1 MMDNILHI
9 VPYTAE
15 HGRFILSCQMN
26 HALMDKDA
34 RFEGDAMNLVQD
46 HLSFTGLVG
55 KKPIFAAGM
64 KMIWGQVA
72 EGWVIATQDVW
83 DHPLLVARAIKKDF
97 ARVAKQYNIKIL
109 SDEIYTDL
117 TFDKSY
123 ESISKFCPENTFI
136 SGGLSKWC
144 GAGGWR
150 LGFFAVPNGQKD
162 FLNALKTLASES
174 YSCLLYTSPSPRD

>member
-26 HALMDKDA
+26 HTLMDKDA
-34 RFEGDAMNLVQD
+34 RFEGDAMNLVED

-97 ARVAKQYNIKIL
+97 AKVARKYNIKRVQTAVRADFQIGL
-109 SDEIYTDL
+109 KFAKWLGLQEEGLMKKYGFDGSDHYRYARIFT
-117 TFDKSY
+117 
-123 ESISKFCPENTFI
+123 
-136 SGGLSKWC
+136 
-144 GAGGWR
+144 
-150 LGFFAVPNGQKD
+150 
-162 FLNALKTLASES
+162 
-174 YSCLLYTSPSPRD
+174 

>member
-1 MMDNILHI
+1 MMDNILHV

-46 HLSFTGLVG
+46 HLSFTGLIG

-72 EGWVIATQDVW
+72 EGWVIATSDMW
-83 DHPLLVARAIKKDF
+83 KYPLGVAKAIKKDF
-97 ARVAKQYNIKIL
+97 ARVAKENNIVRVQ
-109 SDEIYTDL
+109 T
-117 TFDKSY
+117 
-123 ESISKFCPENTFI
+123 SI
-136 SGGLSKWC
+136 
-144 GAGGWR
+144 R
-150 LGFFAVPNGQKD
+150 KD
-162 FLNALKTLASES
+162 FVQGQRFAEWLGLKNEGLMRKFGFDGSDQYRYA
-174 YSCLLYTSPSPRD
+174 RIF

>member
-34 RFEGDAMNLVQD
+34 RFEGDAMNLVED
-46 HLSFTGLVG
+46 KLSFTGLIG

-72 EGWVIATQDVW
+72 EGWVIASSEMW
-83 DHPLLVARAIKKDF
+83 NYPLAVAKAIKKDF
-97 ARVAKQYNIKIL
+97 ARVAKENNIVRVQTAI
-109 SDEIYTDL
+109 
-117 TFDKSY
+117 
-123 ESISKFCPENTFI
+123 
-136 SGGLSKWC
+136 
-144 GAGGWR
+144 R
-150 LGFFAVPNGQKD
+150 KD
-162 FLNALKTLASES
+162 FKEGQRFAEWLGLENEGLMRKFGFDGTDQYRYA
-174 YSCLLYTSPSPRD
+174 RIF